1 MHNSPLAPFY
11 HRMTAELGPLL
22 EEAKEWEEEMMF
34 VGRYGWERCI
44 FAGDVKGQG
53 KGEEEE
59 VEK

>member
-1 MHNSPLAPFY
+1 
-11 HRMTAELGPLL
+11 MTNELGPLL